1 MKTYKELLEEQNNLG
16 KNFEKYR
23 DKTEEELE
31 EEKEKWKR
39 LERDDVTKIIYRKE
53 TEIKKEKEKNEQ

>member
-23 DKTEEELE
+23 DKTEEEIE
-31 EEKEKWKR
+31 EEKESWKR
-39 LERDDVTKIIYRKE
+39 LEREPINNIIYRKE
-53 TEIKKEKEKNEQ
+53 TEIRKENEK